1 MHERYRMYKRK
12 SGVFYAKD
20 RKTGQRLSLATNDL
34 AEAKRLLT
42 AKNQATEQPC
52 LNVAYG
58 QGFPER
64 PEPGVCYAHL
74 GTFN

>member
-1 MHERYRMYKRK
+1 MYKRK

-42 AKNQATEQPC
+42 AKNQATEQP
-52 LNVAYG
+52 ASMWRWP
-58 QGFPER
+58 GF
-64 PEPGVCYAHL
+64 
-74 GTFN
+74 T

>member
-52 LNVAYG
+52 LNVAMA
-58 QGFPER
+58 R
-64 PEPGVCYAHL
+64 V
-74 GTFN
+74 